1 MFLCLKKLPDLRN
14 SKRLPPGDEDAREPI
29 TRTPRIFEIRNRFQ
43 SRLIGPGEVGDD
55 KMGKKF
61 SRHWPFFETA
71 MGGLGISKT
80 LSWHLH

>member
-14 SKRLPPGDEDAREPI
+14 SNRLSGDEDARESI
-29 TRTPRIFEIRNRFQ
+29 TRTSRIFEIRNRFQ

-55 KMGKKF
+55 KMGQKL
-61 SRHWPFFETA
+61 SRHCPFFETA
-71 MGGLGISKT
+71 IGGLGISKT